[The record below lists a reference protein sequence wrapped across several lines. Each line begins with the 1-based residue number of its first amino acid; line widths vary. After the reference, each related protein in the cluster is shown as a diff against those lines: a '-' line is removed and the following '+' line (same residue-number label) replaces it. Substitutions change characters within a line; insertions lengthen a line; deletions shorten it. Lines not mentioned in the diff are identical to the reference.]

1 MDRAEVID
9 LLIVIKENYPNFDVS
24 DENVDRH
31 LKYLHDFPFEVAL
44 RNVDE
49 HIRTSKYAPNIAEI
63 RGSLGEQIERDR
75 MKAATAEYFAA
86 REEAQKQACPP
97 PPGWKEAI
105 YAKLFGSNAAGTTS

>member
-9 LLIVIKENYPNFDVS
+9 LFVEIKREYPFFDTS
-24 DENVDRH
+24 DENIDRH
-31 LKYLHDFPFEVAL
+31 LKYLKDFPFDTAL
-44 RNVDE
+44 RNVE
-49 HIRTSKYAPNIAEI
+49 QHIKTNKRPPGIAEI

-86 REEAQKQACPP
+86 REEAAKQACPP

-105 YAKLFGSNAAGTTS
+105 YAKLGIS